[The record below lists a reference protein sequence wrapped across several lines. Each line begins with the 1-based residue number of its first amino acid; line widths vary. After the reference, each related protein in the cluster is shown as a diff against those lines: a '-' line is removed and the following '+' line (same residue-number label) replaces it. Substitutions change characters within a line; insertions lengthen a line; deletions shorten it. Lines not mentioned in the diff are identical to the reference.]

1 VALHPQSGT
10 NVTVLGAGLQGVS
23 AAFALHEAG
32 HRVTL
37 VDREPSAML
46 RASLINEGKIH
57 LGFVYANDPSRRT
70 ADLMLDGALAFGP
83 LVGRWLRP
91 MFDWSSVSARPFA
104 YVILHDTLVPASSL
118 LDAYR
123 ETDHAYRRRYDQGA
137 RYLGVE
143 QPDLLVP
150 EHDSGLLRR
159 YTTDRVTHAVMTREL
174 ALDMDKFR
182 ILVEQALRRTSA
194 INCRFCHEV
203 REVARRGAGF
213 DVRGVT
219 ADGKSWTT
227 HTDIVVNCLWE
238 GRLAIDRQ
246 LGLLPSRPW
255 VHRLKARMLGRLP
268 PELHDLPSLTMMCG
282 KFGDVVNFG
291 DGRVYLSW
299 YPACLRGWSGEAE
312 TPAEWDAVMRGQL
325 PDQDRR
331 AIVEDSLKAF
341 DSIVPGLGACTVDRI
356 EAGVIFSWGNTDID
370 DARSELHRR
379 NEIGPEMH
387 DGYITVNTGKLTTAP
402 LFGQQVADL
411 LR

>member
-1 VALHPQSGT
+1 
-10 NVTVLGAGLQGVS
+10 
-23 AAFALHEAG
+23 
-32 HRVTL
+32 
-37 VDREPSAML
+37 ML

-83 LVGRWLRP
+83 LVGRWLGP
-91 MFDWSSVSARPFA
+91 MVDWSSVSARPFA
-104 YVILHDTLVPASSL
+104 YVILDDTLVPASSL
-118 LDAYR
+118 LDAYC
-123 ETDHAYRRRYDQGA
+123 ETDNAYRRRYAQGS
-137 RYLGVE
+137 RYLGLE
-143 QPDLLVP
+143 QPDLVP
-150 EHDSGLLRR
+150 ERDSVSVRR
-159 YTTDRVTHAVMTREL
+159 YTSDRVTDAVMTREL

-182 ILVEQALRRTSA
+182 ILVEQALRRTSG
-194 INCRFCHEV
+194 IHCRFCHEV
-203 REVARRGAGF
+203 REVVRHGAGF

-219 ADGKSWTT
+219 ADGTSWTI

-268 PELHDLPSLTMMCG
+268 PELHELPSLTMMCG

-291 DGRVYLSW
+291 NGRVYLSW
-299 YPACLRGWSGEAE
+299 YPACLRGWSGAAE
-312 TPAEWDAVMRGQL
+312 VPAAWDDVMRGRL
-325 PDQDRR
+325 PDRDQR
-331 AIVEDSLKAF
+331 AIVEDSLSAF
-341 DSIVPGLGACTVDRI
+341 DAIVPGLGACAVDRI
-356 EAGVIFSWGNTDID
+356 EAGVIFSWGSTDID
-370 DARSELHRR
+370 DASSELHRR